1 MDAILVP
8 TKYTKDK
15 NESFS
20 ANKSAPRR
28 GRGLLD
34 TIRGSQSSQN
44 ARITRIQPNPLL
56 AAQRGP
62 PRIGPNNQM
71 LQSGSNSLR
80 NVIKNDVFI
89 TYFFK
94 LTLVLLIF
102 LFARSRL
109 T

>member
-1 MDAILVP
+1 MGGISLL

-15 NESFS
+15 NESIS
-20 ANKSAPRR
+20 ANKSSAPRR

-44 ARITRIQPNPLL
+44 ARITRIRPNPFL

-89 TYFFK
+89 T
-94 LTLVLLIF
+94 
-102 LFARSRL
+102 
-109 T
+109 